1 MQRIRS
7 AVVKNEKP
15 TPFTRHVFVCIN
27 GRGGVR
33 KSCADGDSLSV
44 RAALKEEVKNRGW
57 KPAVRVSQAGCLG
70 LCEEGPNVLIYPQK
84 IWFKN
89 VSAGDV
95 DPILEEIGKIVQQE
109 L

>member
-1 MQRIRS
+1 M
-7 AVVKNEKP
+7 KNEKP
-15 TPFTRHVFVCIN
+15 TPFTCHVFVCTN
-27 GRGGVR
+27 DRNGVR
-33 KSCADGDSLSV
+33 KSCADGDSGSI
-44 RAALKEEVKNRGW
+44 RAALKEEVKLRGW

-70 LCEEGPNVLIYPQK
+70 LCAEGPNVIIYPQK

-95 DPILEEIGKIVQQE
+95 DPILEEIGKIVQQQ